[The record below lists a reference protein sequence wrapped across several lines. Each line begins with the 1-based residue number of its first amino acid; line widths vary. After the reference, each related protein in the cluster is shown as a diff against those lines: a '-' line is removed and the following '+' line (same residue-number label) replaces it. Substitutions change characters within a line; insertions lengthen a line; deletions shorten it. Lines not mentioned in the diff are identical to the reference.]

1 LIFGPSE
8 APVAPPSPIPHP
20 PFSINHRPFPIPSP
34 PPLSIIVPVYNEA
47 ENILPLLREIRDK
60 IATDHEVLIVYD
72 FDEDTTVPAVRS
84 AQPEYPSARLV
95 RNAFGRG
102 ALQAILTGFK
112 AAQGQ
117 VLCVSMADLSDDL
130 SQVDEMVRLVLQEGY
145 DLVAGSRYMKG
156 GRQEG
161 GPALKGFLSRMA
173 GLTLHW
179 FAGLPVH
186 DATNNFRV
194 YSRRLIESIEVES
207 DGGFEL
213 ALELTVK
220 AHAQGFRM
228 TEVPAI
234 WKGRVAGES
243 QFRIWKWLPKY
254 LRWYRY
260 AFRHVKREA

>member
-1 LIFGPSE
+1 L
-8 APVAPPSPIPHP
+8 
-20 PFSINHRPFPIPSP
+20 
-34 PPLSIIVPVYNEA
+34 
-47 ENILPLLREIRDK
+47 
-60 IATDHEVLIVYD
+60 
-72 FDEDTTVPAVRS
+72 
-84 AQPEYPSARLV
+84 
-95 RNAFGRG
+95 GRG

-112 AAQGQ
+112 AASGQ

-130 SQVDEMVRLVLQEGY
+130 SRVDEMVRLVLQEGY

-161 GPALKGFLSRMA
+161 GPWLKGFLSRMA

-194 YSRRLIESIEVES
+194 YSRRLIEAIEVES

-220 AHAQGFRM
+220 AHVQGFRM
-228 TEVPAI
+228 TEVPAT
-234 WKGRVAGES
+234 WKDRVAGKS

-260 AFRHVKREA
+260 AFRNVKRKT